1 MFLIKYLL
9 VSVIIFL
16 ISFFGLIYNKKSIL
30 IILISIELIL
40 LSVNIL
46 FIVFSIYLDDII
58 GQIFTIFILTIAAA
72 ETSIGLSLLL
82 VSYRVRGNILI
93 DNFNLL
99 YFLALDFNH
108 FIHFTLDY
116 FRIMCF
122 KFFFSHSPTKITK
135 H

>member
-1 MFLIKYLL
+1 MFLVKYIL
-9 VSVIIFL
+9 VSGIIFL

-58 GQIFTIFILTIAAA
+58 GQIFTLFILTIAAA

-99 YFLALDFNH
+99 YF
-108 FIHFTLDY
+108 
-116 FRIMCF
+116 
-122 KFFFSHSPTKITK
+122 
-135 H
+135 

>member
-1 MFLIKYLL
+1 MFLIKYIL
-9 VSVIIFL
+9 VSVINFM

-46 FIVFSIYLDDII
+46 FIVFSIYLDDIV

-82 VSYRVRGNILI
+82 VSYKVRGNILI

-99 YFLALDFNH
+99 YF
-108 FIHFTLDY
+108 
-116 FRIMCF
+116 
-122 KFFFSHSPTKITK
+122 
-135 H
+135 

>member
-1 MFLIKYLL
+1 MFLVKYIL

-46 FIVFSIYLDDII
+46 FIVFSIYLDDIV
-58 GQIFTIFILTIAAA
+58 GQIFTLFILNIAAV

-99 YFLALDFNH
+99 YF
-108 FIHFTLDY
+108 
-116 FRIMCF
+116 
-122 KFFFSHSPTKITK
+122 
-135 H
+135 

>member
-1 MFLIKYLL
+1 MFLIKYIL
-9 VSVIIFL
+9 VSVIIFM

-46 FIVFSIYLDDII
+46 FIVFSIYLDDIV
-58 GQIFTIFILTIAAA
+58 GQIFTIFVLTIAAT

-99 YFLALDFNH
+99 YF
-108 FIHFTLDY
+108 
-116 FRIMCF
+116 
-122 KFFFSHSPTKITK
+122 
-135 H
+135 

>member
-1 MFLIKYLL
+1 MFLVKYIL

-58 GQIFTIFILTIAAA
+58 GQIFTLFILTIAAA

-99 YFLALDFNH
+99 YF
-108 FIHFTLDY
+108 
-116 FRIMCF
+116 
-122 KFFFSHSPTKITK
+122 
-135 H
+135 

>member
-1 MFLIKYLL
+1 MFLVKYIL

-30 IILISIELIL
+30 IILVSIELIL

-58 GQIFTIFILTIAAA
+58 GQIFTLFILTIAAA

-99 YFLALDFNH
+99 YF
-108 FIHFTLDY
+108 
-116 FRIMCF
+116 
-122 KFFFSHSPTKITK
+122 
-135 H
+135 

>member
-1 MFLIKYLL
+1 M
-9 VSVIIFL
+9 

-46 FIVFSIYLDDII
+46 FIVFSVYLDDIV
-58 GQIFTIFILTIAAA
+58 GQIFTLFILTIAAV

-99 YFLALDFNH
+99 YF
-108 FIHFTLDY
+108 
-116 FRIMCF
+116 
-122 KFFFSHSPTKITK
+122 
-135 H
+135 

>member
-1 MFLIKYLL
+1 MFLIKYIL
-9 VSVIIFL
+9 VSVIIFM

-46 FIVFSIYLDDII
+46 FIVFSIYLDDIV
-58 GQIFTIFILTIAAA
+58 GQIFKIFILTIAAA

-82 VSYRVRGNILI
+82 VSYKVRGNILI

-99 YFLALDFNH
+99 YF
-108 FIHFTLDY
+108 
-116 FRIMCF
+116 
-122 KFFFSHSPTKITK
+122 
-135 H
+135 

>member
-1 MFLIKYLL
+1 MFLVKYIL

-46 FIVFSIYLDDII
+46 FIVFSIYLDDIV
-58 GQIFTIFILTIAAA
+58 GQIFTLFILIIAAA

-99 YFLALDFNH
+99 YF
-108 FIHFTLDY
+108 
-116 FRIMCF
+116 
-122 KFFFSHSPTKITK
+122 
-135 H
+135 

>member
-1 MFLIKYLL
+1 MFLIKYIL
-9 VSVIIFL
+9 VSVIIFM

-46 FIVFSIYLDDII
+46 FIVFSIYLDDIV
-58 GQIFTIFILTIAAA
+58 GQIFTIFVLTIAAA

-82 VSYRVRGNILI
+82 VSYRVRDNILI

-99 YFLALDFNH
+99 YF
-108 FIHFTLDY
+108 
-116 FRIMCF
+116 
-122 KFFFSHSPTKITK
+122 
-135 H
+135 

>member
-1 MFLIKYLL
+1 MFLIKYIL
-9 VSVIIFL
+9 VFVIIFM

-46 FIVFSIYLDDII
+46 FIVFSIYLDDIV

-82 VSYRVRGNILI
+82 VSYKVRGNILI

-99 YFLALDFNH
+99 YF
-108 FIHFTLDY
+108 
-116 FRIMCF
+116 
-122 KFFFSHSPTKITK
+122 
-135 H
+135 

>member
-1 MFLIKYLL
+1 MFLIKYIL
-9 VSVIIFL
+9 VSVIIFM

-46 FIVFSIYLDDII
+46 FIVFSIYLDDIV

-82 VSYRVRGNILI
+82 VSYKVKGNILI

-99 YFLALDFNH
+99 YF
-108 FIHFTLDY
+108 
-116 FRIMCF
+116 
-122 KFFFSHSPTKITK
+122 
-135 H
+135 

>member
-1 MFLIKYLL
+1 MFLIKYIF

-58 GQIFTIFILTIAAA
+58 GQLFTLFILTIAAV

-99 YFLALDFNH
+99 YF
-108 FIHFTLDY
+108 
-116 FRIMCF
+116 
-122 KFFFSHSPTKITK
+122 
-135 H
+135 

>member
-1 MFLIKYLL
+1 MFLIKYIL
-9 VSVIIFL
+9 VSVIIFM

-46 FIVFSIYLDDII
+46 FIVFSIYLDDIV
-58 GQIFTIFILTIAAA
+58 GQIFTIFVLTIAAA

-82 VSYRVRGNILI
+82 VSYRVRCNILI

-99 YFLALDFNH
+99 YF
-108 FIHFTLDY
+108 
-116 FRIMCF
+116 
-122 KFFFSHSPTKITK
+122 
-135 H
+135 

>member
-1 MFLIKYLL
+1 MFLIKYIF

-46 FIVFSIYLDDII
+46 FIVFSIYLDDAI
-58 GQIFTIFILTIAAA
+58 GQIFTIFVLTIAAA

-99 YFLALDFNH
+99 YF
-108 FIHFTLDY
+108 
-116 FRIMCF
+116 
-122 KFFFSHSPTKITK
+122 
-135 H
+135 

>member
-1 MFLIKYLL
+1 MFLIKYLF

-30 IILISIELIL
+30 IILIFIELIL

-46 FIVFSIYLDDII
+46 FIVFSIYLDDIV
-58 GQIFTIFILTIAAA
+58 GQIFTLFILTIAAV

-99 YFLALDFNH
+99 YF
-108 FIHFTLDY
+108 
-116 FRIMCF
+116 
-122 KFFFSHSPTKITK
+122 
-135 H
+135 

>member
-1 MFLIKYLL
+1 MFLIKYIL
-9 VSVIIFL
+9 VSVIIFM

-46 FIVFSIYLDDII
+46 FIVFSIYLDDIV
-58 GQIFTIFILTIAAA
+58 GQIFIIFILTIAAA

-82 VSYRVRGNILI
+82 VSYKVRGNILI

-99 YFLALDFNH
+99 YF
-108 FIHFTLDY
+108 
-116 FRIMCF
+116 
-122 KFFFSHSPTKITK
+122 
-135 H
+135 

>member
-1 MFLIKYLL
+1 MFLIKYIF
-9 VSVIIFL
+9 VSVIIFM

-46 FIVFSIYLDDII
+46 FIVFSIYLDDIV

-82 VSYRVRGNILI
+82 VSYKVRGNILI

-99 YFLALDFNH
+99 YF
-108 FIHFTLDY
+108 
-116 FRIMCF
+116 
-122 KFFFSHSPTKITK
+122 
-135 H
+135 

>member
-1 MFLIKYLL
+1 MFLVKYIL

-16 ISFFGLIYNKKSIL
+16 ISFFFFIYNTKSIL

-58 GQIFTIFILTIAAA
+58 GQIFTLFILTIAAA

-99 YFLALDFNH
+99 YF
-108 FIHFTLDY
+108 
-116 FRIMCF
+116 
-122 KFFFSHSPTKITK
+122 
-135 H
+135 

>member
-1 MFLIKYLL
+1 MFLIKYIL

-46 FIVFSIYLDDII
+46 FIVFSIYLDDIV
-58 GQIFTIFILTIAAA
+58 GQLFTLFILTIAAA

-82 VSYRVRGNILI
+82 VSYRVRGTILI

-99 YFLALDFNH
+99 YF
-108 FIHFTLDY
+108 
-116 FRIMCF
+116 
-122 KFFFSHSPTKITK
+122 
-135 H
+135 

>member
-1 MFLIKYLL
+1 MFLIKYIL
-9 VSVIIFL
+9 VSVIIFM

-46 FIVFSIYLDDII
+46 FIVFSIYLDDIV
-58 GQIFTIFILTIAAA
+58 GQIFTIFILTITAA

-82 VSYRVRGNILI
+82 VSYKVRGNILI

-99 YFLALDFNH
+99 YF
-108 FIHFTLDY
+108 
-116 FRIMCF
+116 
-122 KFFFSHSPTKITK
+122 
-135 H
+135 

>member
-1 MFLIKYLL
+1 MFLIKYIL
-9 VSVIIFL
+9 VSIIIFM

-46 FIVFSIYLDDII
+46 FIVFSIYLDDIV

-82 VSYRVRGNILI
+82 VSYKVRGNILI

-99 YFLALDFNH
+99 YF
-108 FIHFTLDY
+108 
-116 FRIMCF
+116 
-122 KFFFSHSPTKITK
+122 
-135 H
+135 

>member
-1 MFLIKYLL
+1 MFLIKYIF

-30 IILISIELIL
+30 IILIAIELVL
-40 LSVNIL
+40 LSVIIL

-58 GQIFTIFILTIAAA
+58 GQIFTLFILTIAAV

-99 YFLALDFNH
+99 YF
-108 FIHFTLDY
+108 
-116 FRIMCF
+116 
-122 KFFFSHSPTKITK
+122 
-135 H
+135 

>member
-1 MFLIKYLL
+1 MFAKHY
-9 VSVIIFL
+9 FQ
-16 ISFFGLIYNKKSIL
+16 NL

-58 GQIFTIFILTIAAA
+58 GQIFTLFILTIAAA

-99 YFLALDFNH
+99 YF
-108 FIHFTLDY
+108 
-116 FRIMCF
+116 
-122 KFFFSHSPTKITK
+122 
-135 H
+135 

>member
-1 MFLIKYLL
+1 MFLIKYIF

-30 IILISIELIL
+30 IILIAIELVL

-58 GQIFTIFILTIAAA
+58 GQIFTLFILTIAAV

-82 VSYRVRGNILI
+82 VSYRVRRNILI

-99 YFLALDFNH
+99 YF
-108 FIHFTLDY
+108 
-116 FRIMCF
+116 
-122 KFFFSHSPTKITK
+122 
-135 H
+135 

>member
-1 MFLIKYLL
+1 MFLLY
-9 VSVIIFL
+9 FL

-46 FIVFSIYLDDII
+46 FIVFSIYLDDIV
-58 GQIFTIFILTIAAA
+58 GQIFTLFILTIAAV

-99 YFLALDFNH
+99 YF
-108 FIHFTLDY
+108 
-116 FRIMCF
+116 
-122 KFFFSHSPTKITK
+122 
-135 H
+135 

>member
-1 MFLIKYLL
+1 MFLVKYIL

-30 IILISIELIL
+30 IILISIELIFL
-40 LSVNIL
+40 FVNIL
-46 FIVFSIYLDDII
+46 FIVFSFFFYYII
-58 GQIFTIFILTIAAA
+58 GQIFTLFILTIAAA

-99 YFLALDFNH
+99 YF
-108 FIHFTLDY
+108 
-116 FRIMCF
+116 
-122 KFFFSHSPTKITK
+122 
-135 H
+135 

>member
-1 MFLIKYLL
+1 MFLIKYIF
-9 VSVIIFL
+9 VSVIIFM

-46 FIVFSIYLDDII
+46 FIVFSVYLDDIV
-58 GQIFTIFILTIAAA
+58 GQIFTLFILTIAAV

-99 YFLALDFNH
+99 YF
-108 FIHFTLDY
+108 
-116 FRIMCF
+116 
-122 KFFFSHSPTKITK
+122 
-135 H
+135 

>member
-1 MFLIKYLL
+1 MFLVKYIL

-58 GQIFTIFILTIAAA
+58 GQIFTLFILIIAAA

-99 YFLALDFNH
+99 YF
-108 FIHFTLDY
+108 
-116 FRIMCF
+116 
-122 KFFFSHSPTKITK
+122 
-135 H
+135 

>member
-1 MFLIKYLL
+1 MFLIKYIL
-9 VSVIIFL
+9 VSVIIFM

-46 FIVFSIYLDDII
+46 FIVFSNYLDDIV

-72 ETSIGLSLLL
+72 EASIGLSLLL
-82 VSYRVRGNILI
+82 VSYKVRGNILI

-99 YFLALDFNH
+99 YF
-108 FIHFTLDY
+108 
-116 FRIMCF
+116 
-122 KFFFSHSPTKITK
+122 
-135 H
+135 

>member
-1 MFLIKYLL
+1 MFLIKYIF

-30 IILISIELIL
+30 IILIDIELVL

-58 GQIFTIFILTIAAA
+58 GQIFTLFILTIAAV

-99 YFLALDFNH
+99 YF
-108 FIHFTLDY
+108 
-116 FRIMCF
+116 
-122 KFFFSHSPTKITK
+122 
-135 H
+135 

>member
-1 MFLIKYLL
+1 MFLIKYIF

-16 ISFFGLIYNKKSIL
+16 ITFFGLIYNKKSIL
-30 IILISIELIL
+30 IILIAIELVL

-58 GQIFTIFILTIAAA
+58 GQIFTLFILTIAAV

-99 YFLALDFNH
+99 YF
-108 FIHFTLDY
+108 
-116 FRIMCF
+116 
-122 KFFFSHSPTKITK
+122 
-135 H
+135 

>member
-1 MFLIKYLL
+1 MFLIKYIL
-9 VSVIIFL
+9 VSVIIFM

-46 FIVFSIYLDDII
+46 FIVFSIYLDDIV
-58 GQIFTIFILTIAAA
+58 GQFFTIFVLTIAAA

-99 YFLALDFNH
+99 YF
-108 FIHFTLDY
+108 
-116 FRIMCF
+116 
-122 KFFFSHSPTKITK
+122 
-135 H
+135 